1 MLARLQQ
8 ITTLSLLAFA
18 IAWAAFFAQRQQ
30 MLVAI
35 GGALCIVFG
44 YALILG
50 VEFVLLY
57 RVNQG
62 GAAAPARVPVLLK
75 AWCGEVASAARVFFW
90 QQPFRSNSVADHRP
104 ALGSRSDS
112 GSGSGRAGVVLV
124 HGFACN
130 RGIWNPWLRRLR
142 ALDIP
147 FVAVNLEAL
156 FAGIDTYVATIDAA
170 VRHLRDATGRAPV
183 IVAHSMGGL
192 AVRAWLD
199 ARGAGE
205 QPQHVITIG
214 TPHHGTELARFAI
227 ALNARQM
234 RRQSAW
240 LGALGNRESRS
251 RFASF
256 TCYYSDCDNI
266 VMPAVTATLSGADNR
281 QLHGVAHVQMA
292 TDERIFRDVLER
304 ALRGLQAAQAAP
316 H

>member
-8 ITTLSLLAFA
+8 ITTLSLLALASAWVA
-18 IAWAAFFAQRQQ
+18 IFVQRQQ
-30 MLVAI
+30 ILVAI
-35 GGALCIVFG
+35 GGALSIVFG
-44 YALILG
+44 YAIILG
-50 VEFVLLY
+50 VEFMLLY

-62 GAAAPARVPVLLK
+62 SATAPTGVPVLLK

-90 QQPFRSNSVADHRP
+90 HQPFRSNAVLDHRP
-104 ALGSRSDS
+104 ASRS
-112 GSGSGRAGVVLV
+112 GCAGVVFV

-147 FVAVNLEAL
+147 FVAVNLEPV
-156 FAGIDTYVATIDAA
+156 FAGIDNYAATIDAA
-170 VRHLRDATGRAPV
+170 VRHVGDMTGRAAV

-192 AVRAWLD
+192 AVRAWLN

-227 ALNARQM
+227 ADNARQM

-240 LGALGNRESRS
+240 LRALACREPEG
-251 RFASF
+251 RFGSF

-266 VMPAVTATLSGADNR
+266 VMPAATATLSGADNR

-292 TDERIFRDVLER
+292 TDERIFQDVLEHTSP
-304 ALRGLQAAQAAP
+304 GSHAAQGAP

>member
-8 ITTLSLLAFA
+8 ITTLSLLALASAWVA
-18 IAWAAFFAQRQQ
+18 IFVQRQQ
-30 MLVAI
+30 FLVAVS
-35 GGALCIVFG
+35 GALCIVFG
-44 YALILG
+44 YALVLG
-50 VEFVLLY
+50 VEFMLLY

-62 GAAAPARVPVLLK
+62 SATAPTGVPTLLK

-90 QQPFRSNSVADHRP
+90 HQPFRSNAVPDHRSM
-104 ALGSRSDS
+104 SRS
-112 GSGSGRAGVVLV
+112 GCAGVVLV

-147 FVAVNLEAL
+147 YVAVNLEPV
-156 FAGIDTYVATIDAA
+156 FAGIDNYAATIDAA
-170 VRHLRDATGRAPV
+170 VRLVGDMTGRAPV

-192 AVRAWLD
+192 AARAWLD
-199 ARGAGE
+199 ARVGGE
-205 QPQHVITIG
+205 QQQQVITIG
-214 TPHHGTELARFAI
+214 TPHRGTELARFAI
-227 ALNARQM
+227 ADNARQM

-240 LGALGNRESRS
+240 LRALACRESEG
-251 RFASF
+251 RFGSF

-266 VMPAVTATLSGADNR
+266 VMPAATATLSGADNR

-292 TDERIFRDVLER
+292 TDERIFQDVVAH
-304 ALRGLQAAQAAP
+304 ALRGSQAAQAAP

>member
-57 RVNQG
+57 RVNQRS
-62 GAAAPARVPVLLK
+62 AAAPARVPVLLK

-90 QQPFRSNSVADHRP
+90 RQPFRSNSVADHRP
-104 ALGSRSDS
+104 ALGS
-112 GSGSGRAGVVLV
+112 GSGSGGAGVVLV

-147 FVAVNLEAL
+147 FVAVNLEPV
-156 FAGIDTYVATIDAA
+156 FAGIDNYAATIDAA
-170 VRHLRDATGRAPV
+170 ARHLQDATGRAPV

-205 QPQHVITIG
+205 QPKRVITIG
-214 TPHHGTELARFAI
+214 TPHHGTVLARFAI

-234 RRQSAW
+234 RRESAW
-240 LGALGNRESRS
+240 LRALACREPQS

-266 VMPAVTATLSGADNR
+266 VMPAATATLSGADNR

-292 TDERIFRDVLER
+292 TDERIFQDVVAH
-304 ALRGLQAAQAAP
+304 ALRGSQAAQAAP